1 MSARAPL
8 AARGRAAILAAVVAV
23 LLVVGIGGYLG
34 WRALDPG
41 RGTFP
46 AVAADLS
53 PRQRSILTV
62 ARTEWEHP
70 GPSTKYSDGIDENWC
85 ADFVSWVLRRAGYP
99 MSNPNSGSWR
109 IPGVLTLQSY
119 LTTVGRFRAVGD
131 GYRPQPGDIVVYNG
145 GAFGQHT
152 NLVIG
157 VHGDTVETVGG
168 NQRAGIG
175 PTSITVRESGL
186 NDTGVIGYGVA

>member
-1 MSARAPL
+1 ML
-8 AARGRAAILAAVVAV
+8 LAAVLVVA
-23 LLVVGIGGYLG
+23 LVVGVGGYVG
-34 WRALDPG
+34 WRALHPG

-46 AVAADLS
+46 TVASDLT

-70 GPSTKYSDGIDENWC
+70 GPATKYSNGIEENWC

-119 LTTVGRFRAVGD
+119 LTKAGRFRAVGD
-131 GYRPQPGDIVVYNG
+131 GYTPRPGDIVIYDG
-145 GAFGQHT
+145 GGFGQHT
-152 NLVIG
+152 NLV
-157 VHGDTVETVGG
+157 VAVRGDTVATVGG
-168 NQRAGIG
+168 NQSVGMARSG
-175 PTSITVRESGL
+175 ITVRESPLDGA
-186 NDTGVIGYGVA
+186 GVVGYGVA